1 MTPREAITAALRGR
15 EWIDHAELY
24 RALVGR
30 RLWHVPSWF
39 EPHNDP
45 LIERELTHMVRNG
58 TVQKSGRRC
67 RDGGKSALYRL
78 REGA

>member
-30 RLWHVPSWF
+30 RLWHVPDW
-39 EPHNDP
+39 PHNDP
-45 LIERELTHMVRNG
+45 VIERELTRMVRNG
-58 TVQKSGRRC
+58 TVQKAGQVC
-67 RDGGKSALYRL
+67 RGGGKSALYRL